1 MITSARLRATALA
14 ICALG
19 TWTHSGFAGSATTP
33 AVVTH
38 KVGAVTWHAKT
49 YAAQIVSVRGYVLA
63 LEDGY
68 LLFSDEPTGAI
79 SAHDLPVEGPGTKA
93 MVLKGKYVLV
103 GRFVAGGLKASNGN
117 PYHLELTM
125 PPQAL
130 SP

>member
-1 MITSARLRATALA
+1 MLRSSALAATALLL
-14 ICALG
+14 CLG
-19 TWTHSGFAGSATTP
+19 GFAAPAIASEATVP
-33 AVVTH
+33 PIVH

-63 LEDGY
+63 LQDGY

-79 SAHDLPVEGPGTKA
+79 SAHDLPVEGPGTGT

-117 PYHLELTM
+117 PYHLELTT